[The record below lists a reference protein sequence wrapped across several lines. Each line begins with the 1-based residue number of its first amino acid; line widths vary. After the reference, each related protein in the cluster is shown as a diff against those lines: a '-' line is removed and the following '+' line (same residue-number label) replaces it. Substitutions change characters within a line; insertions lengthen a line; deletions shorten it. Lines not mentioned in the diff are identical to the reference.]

1 MGKKQIILCDT
12 NIFIHLLR
20 GDSNIHLQLKS
31 IGQENIAYSII
42 TKAEIF
48 QGAFKKEL
56 HRDEQMFGSFNLY
69 HLNIEVS
76 KIFNGLIISYSKS
89 HKIQIPDALIAATAI
104 VHNLP
109 LFTRNIKDFDFI
121 PEIKLYKPA

>member
-20 GDSNIHLQLKS
+20 EDLSVYRQLKS

-56 HRDEQMFGSFNLY
+56 HRDEQMFDAFKLY
-69 HLNIEVS
+69 HLNEDIS
-76 KIFNGLIISYSKS
+76 KVFNGIIINYSKS
-89 HKIQIPDALIAATAI
+89 HRIQIPDALIAATAI
-104 VHNLP
+104 ENNLP
-109 LFTRNIKDFDFI
+109 LYTLNIKDFDFI
-121 PEIKLYKPA
+121 DGLKLYKPI

>member
-20 GDSNIHLQLKS
+20 GDSNIHQQLKS

-76 KIFNGLIISYSKS
+76 KIFNGLIINYSKS
-89 HKIQIPDALIAATAI
+89 HRIQIPNSLIAATAI
-104 VHNLP
+104 ANNLP